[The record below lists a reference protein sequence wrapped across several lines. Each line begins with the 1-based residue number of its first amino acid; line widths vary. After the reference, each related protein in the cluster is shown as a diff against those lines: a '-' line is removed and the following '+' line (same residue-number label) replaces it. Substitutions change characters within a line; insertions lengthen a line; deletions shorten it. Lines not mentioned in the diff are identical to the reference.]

1 MKRPLCLE
9 MRVWGEGRRGESG
22 GTVWSQSA

>member
-22 GTVWSQSA
+22 GTVWNQFA